1 MEVLGTMIEIK
12 YSQQNAQMGVLSG
25 VLRVVGS
32 MVYLKMMENSQ
43 SRQIVQQMEDR
54 GAIITKGD
62 NNWVK
67 IDMFKTHVDL
77 GQTTFKLSGE
87 KFDIIDTPVN
97 EVEKKI
103 AKFFVQ
109 NFEKAK
115 YICIV
120 KENDR

>member
-1 MEVLGTMIEIK
+1 MEILGTMIEIK

-54 GAIITKGD
+54 GAIVTKGN

-67 IDMFKTHVDL
+67 IDMFKSHMDL

-87 KFDIIDTPVN
+87 EFDIIDTPIN

>member
-1 MEVLGTMIEIK
+1 MIEIK

-54 GAIITKGD
+54 GAIVTKGD

-67 IDMFKTHVDL
+67 IDMFKSHMEV

-87 KFDIIDTPVN
+87 EFDIIDTPIN